1 MGKRRSLGSRP
12 VGCRGRS
19 LASRDPR
26 RDQTVLAMRTLAER
40 DDPDALRAALSP
52 LVEEYG
58 AWITDLADEAKAS
71 A

>member
-26 RDQTVLAMRTLAER
+26 RDQTVLAMR